1 MQTQRGGPDRVSM
14 VETAPP
20 KKRTGGIAAQSRLS
34 ADILIRSGD

>member
-20 KKRTGGIAAQSRLS
+20 KKKQAGLPRNPAYPPIS
-34 ADILIRSGD
+34 